1 MKLRFR
7 RREIIWGLL
16 GLLGL
21 SGRRAFG
28 SVDSIELEYLDLK
41 EDSFWRQCV
50 EAAGVDNWGGMDY
63 AHELMGGEDDD

>member
-1 MKLRFR
+1 MSNETDSVLITMK
-7 RREIIWGLL
+7 
-16 GLLGL
+16 
-21 SGRRAFG
+21 
-28 SVDSIELEYLDLK
+28 EYLDLK